1 MVQYEQGETFPAGT
15 LVGDQFRNY
24 RSAELITVTLANAPS
39 GVNAWGALFSTKN
52 EKKKKPPLS
61 TNTRK
66 TPPPHINSKRPHS

>member
-52 EKKKKPPLS
+52 EKVMKGF
-61 TNTRK
+61 R
-66 TPPPHINSKRPHS
+66 